1 MEPFEFTRAH
11 DPADALAKSREAT
24 ARLIA
29 GGTALL
35 DLMKLGVERPAR
47 LVDIGALPLG
57 RIEAQAGGLRVGA
70 LVRNSDLAHH
80 PEVAQRYPVLAQA
93 ILSGASPQLRNM
105 ATVGGNLLQR
115 TRCSY
120 FRDGASACNK
130 RVPGAGCAALL
141 GHHRGHAVLGGSDR
155 CIATHPSDMCVALLA
170 LDATVQVLPAAG
182 GGERTVP
189 LAEFHLAPGQTPERE
204 TVLVAGDLV
213 VAVTLPA
220 SPRAA
225 RSFYLKVRDRAEF
238 EFALASAAVAVEL
251 TGGVVQSARVA
262 LGGVATRPWRAAEA
276 EAVLQGKKPTTELF
290 LAAAAAALSKAQPR
304 RDNSFKVEL
313 AQRCIVRALSEAC
326 GV

>member
-11 DPADALAKSREAT
+11 DPADALAKSRGAA

-35 DLMKLGVERPAR
+35 ELMKLGIERPAR

-57 RIEAQAGGLRVGA
+57 RIEPQAGGLRIGA
-70 LVRNSDLAHH
+70 LVRNSDLANH

-115 TRCSY
+115 TRCAY
-120 FRDGASACNK
+120 FRDGVSACNK
-130 RVPGAGCAALL
+130 RNPGAGCAALL
-141 GHHRGHAVLGGSDR
+141 GYHREHAVLGGSDR

-182 GGERTVP
+182 GDERAVP
-189 LAEFHLAPGQTPERE
+189 LGEFHLAPGQTPERE
-204 TVLVAGDLV
+204 TVLAAGDLV

-238 EFALASAAVAVEL
+238 AFALASAAVAVEL

-262 LGGVATRPWRAAEA
+262 LGGVATRPWRATEA
-276 EAVLQGKKPTTELF
+276 EAVLQGKRPTPELF
-290 LAAAAAALSKAQPR
+290 RAAAAAALSKARPR
-304 RDNSFKVEL
+304 RDNGFKVEL
-313 AQRCIVRALSEAC
+313 AQRCIVGALSQAC

>member
-1 MEPFEFTRAH
+1 MEPFEFIRAR
-11 DPADALAKSREAT
+11 DSADALAKTREAP
-24 ARLIA
+24 ARFIA

-47 LVDIGALPLG
+47 LLDINALPLG
-57 RIEAQAGGLRVGA
+57 RIEPQSGGVRIGA

-80 PEVAQRYPVLAQA
+80 PEVAQRYPVLVQA

-115 TRCSY
+115 TRCPY
-120 FRDGASACNK
+120 FRDSGSACNK
-130 RVPGAGCAALL
+130 RTPGAGCAALF
-141 GHHRGHAVLGGSDR
+141 GPHRGHAILGGSDR

-170 LDATVQVLPAAG
+170 LDATVQVLAAAG
-182 GGERTVP
+182 GGERAVP
-189 LAEFHLAPGQTPERE
+189 LGELYLLPGQSPEKE
-204 TVLVAGDLV
+204 TVLAAGDLV
-213 VAVTLPA
+213 VAVTVPA

-225 RSFYLKVRDRAEF
+225 RSCYLKVRDRAEF

-262 LGGVATRPWRAAEA
+262 LGGVATRPWRATEA
-276 EAVLQGKKPTTELF
+276 EAVLQGKRPTTELF
-290 LAAAAAALSKAQPR
+290 RAAAAAAMHKAQPR
-304 RDNSFKVEL
+304 RDNGFKVEL

-326 GV
+326 AV

>member
-11 DPADALAKSREAT
+11 DPEGALAQTRGVA
-24 ARLIA
+24 ARFIA

-35 DLMKLGVERPAR
+35 ELMKLGVERPAR
-47 LVDIGALPLG
+47 LVDINALPLG
-57 RIEAQAGGLRVGA
+57 RIEPQAGGLRIGA

-93 ILSGASPQLRNM
+93 ILAGASPQLRNM

-115 TRCSY
+115 TRCPY
-120 FRDGASACNK
+120 FRDGGAACNK
-130 RVPGAGCAALL
+130 RTPGAGCAALL
-141 GHHRGHAVLGGSDR
+141 GPHRGHAILGGSER

-182 GGERTVP
+182 GGERAVP
-189 LAEFHLAPGQTPERE
+189 LGEFHLPPGQTPERE
-204 TVLVAGDLV
+204 TVLAAGDLV
-213 VAVTLPA
+213 VAVTVPA

-225 RSFYLKVRDRAEF
+225 RSVYLKVRDRAEF

-251 TGGVVQSARVA
+251 AGGVVHSARVA

-276 EAVLQGKKPTTELF
+276 EAVLQGHRPTAELF
-290 LAAAAAALSKAQPR
+290 RAAAAAALHKAQPR
-304 RDNSFKVEL
+304 RDNGFKVEL

-326 GV
+326 AG